1 MENQITLTEE
11 ELEQKITEAVSKAV
25 AEKTTEL
32 EKAHNS
38 AMAQQRVKADEEKK
52 KAVEKAVAEASL
64 SAEQKAQKEVEE
76 QRKAEQEELAQ
87 LRLEKKVNDRA
98 KKLADAELPD
108 FLKNDSRLLNAEDEQ
123 VDSVIK
129 TIKEEWSKSIP
140 QGATISTNVMTTTP
154 QGSQKSKE
162 QLELERA
169 RSLGL
174 TKNYI

>member
-11 ELEQKITEAVSKAV
+11 ELTQKITEAVSKAV

-87 LRLEKKVNDRA
+87 LRLEKRVNDRA

-123 VDSVIK
+123 VDDVIK
-129 TIKEEWSKSIP
+129 TLKEEWAKSIP
-140 QGATISTNVMTTTP
+140 QGATVSTNVMATS
-154 QGSQKSKE
+154 QSGQKSKE

-169 RSLGL
+169 RKLGL
-174 TKNYI
+174 GKSF